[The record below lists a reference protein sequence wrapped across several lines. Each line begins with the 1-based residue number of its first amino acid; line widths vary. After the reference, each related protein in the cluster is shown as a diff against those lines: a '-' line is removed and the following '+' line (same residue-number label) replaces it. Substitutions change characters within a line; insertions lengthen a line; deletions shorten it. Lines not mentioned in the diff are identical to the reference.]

1 MQSAHKTALV
11 WFRRGVRVR
20 DNHALTEAVK
30 SAETVVPVFVLDPTI
45 LTHQTTA
52 PVRARFLFESLR
64 SLDDELR
71 KIGGR
76 LIIRHGKPL
85 EELER
90 LVHETGATAL
100 FFGREY
106 EPYGRERDKTISA
119 AMKERGVTVTETDD
133 HLLTEPGEVM
143 TKAGTV
149 YTVFTPYK
157 RVWFEQAM
165 DAPLPA
171 PKRIVL
177 PDNLHSEAIP
187 ELPASVGVSEA
198 YGGEAP
204 GVLVKG
210 GEMEGAKWLDKFVE
224 ACLGDYGT
232 ERDYPA
238 HEGTSRLSAYLR
250 SGVISPR
257 QIFDAVRTRR
267 DALSASIAVSANTF
281 LSELAWRD
289 FYYQILFHFPH
300 VQGGAFKPVYD
311 GISWE
316 NDDALF
322 AAWRDGKT
330 GYPIIDAAS
339 RQMNAQGWMHNR
351 ARMISASFLCK
362 DLLCDW
368 RRGEEVFMQRLVD
381 GDQASNNGGWQWAAG
396 TGTDAQPFFRIF
408 NPTSQGEKFDA
419 DGSYVKQWC
428 PELKRIPAK
437 YVHKPWELSEREQE
451 AVGCVLGRDYPRPI
465 VDHKVQ
471 RERALALYRATPATD
486 EAAGKPAGET
496 SYVP

>member
-1 MQSAHKTALV
+1 MSSAHKTAIV

-30 SAETVVPVFVLDPTI
+30 SAETIVPVFILDPTI
-45 LTHQTTA
+45 LTHPTTA
-52 PVRARFLFESLR
+52 PVRARFLFESLQ
-64 SLDDELR
+64 SLDGELR
-71 KIGGR
+71 KIGGQ
-76 LIIRHGKPL
+76 LIMRHGKPA

-106 EPYGRERDKTISA
+106 EPYGRERDKAVIE
-119 AMKERGVTVTETDD
+119 AMRKRGVTVTETDD

-143 TKAGTV
+143 SKSGTA

-177 PDNLHSEAIP
+177 PDGLHSEAIP
-187 ELPASVGVSEA
+187 EVPASVGVSEE
-198 YGGEAP
+198 YGGNAP
-204 GVLVKG
+204 EVRVKG
-210 GEMEGAKWLDKFVE
+210 GEAEGAKWLQKFLDS
-224 ACLGDYGT
+224 CLGEYAA
-232 ERDYPA
+232 ERDYPS

-250 SGVISPR
+250 MGVISPR
-257 QIFDAVRTRR
+257 QIFDAVRSRR
-267 DALSASIAVSANTF
+267 EESPGKVAGGALTF

-300 VQGGAFKPVYD
+300 VQNGAFKPVYD
-311 GISWE
+311 GIQWE

-368 RRGEEVFMQRLVD
+368 RLGERIFMQRLVD

-408 NPTSQGEKFDA
+408 NPVSQGEKFDA
-419 DGSYVKQWC
+419 DGAYVKQWC
-428 PELKRIPAK
+428 PELRRIPAK
-437 YVHKPWELSEREQE
+437 YVHKPWELSAAEQE

-471 RERALALYRATPATD
+471 REKALSLYRRT
-486 EAAGKPAGET
+486 AGTEESQTVKPAE
-496 SYVP
+496 PD